1 MIADIGLWA
10 TCEASA
16 LHGSRRPARRS
27 AAGWVAQ
34 LAHGLTEVEAVG
46 ADVAF
51 DGTTPTAAVA
61 LRQAKLIR
69 DGVAREMEE
78 RGWLIQ
84 KRSEGR
90 SAYVVNAPGGYGVPG
105 GADGVAVV
113 SLDAVG
119 RSWLDAGGM
128 IASMEGDGI
137 VFAAVL
143 LLDRAKMSRYG
154 VADVEVTTRPAAGV
168 LEAYRVLAARRE
180 AVIEGAAPMH
190 APGIYC
196 ARCRLA
202 DCPVRSLEGPAGL
215 S

>member
-16 LHGSRRPARRS
+16 LHGSRTPARRS
-27 AAGWVAQ
+27 AAGWVLE
-34 LAHGLTEVEAVG
+34 LADGGDLEDLLT
-46 ADVAF
+46 VAF
-51 DGTTPTAAVA
+51 DRVTPTPAIAK
-61 LRQAKLIR
+61 RQAGMVSV
-69 DGVAREMEE
+69 GVAREMEK
-78 RGWLIQ
+78 RGWHIQ
-84 KRSEGR
+84 KRSEGW
-90 SAYVVNAPGGYGVPG
+90 SAYVVNAPGGMFAPG

-128 IASMEGDGI
+128 IASMDR
-137 VFAAVL
+137 VSFAAVL
-143 LLDRAKMSRYG
+143 LLDRAKMSRNG

-168 LEAYRVLAARRE
+168 LHAYRVLAARRE

-202 DCPVRSLEGPAGL
+202 GCPVRSLDGPGGV

>member
-16 LHGSRRPARRS
+16 LHGSRTPARRS

-34 LAHGLTEVEAVG
+34 LAHGADPGEAG
-46 ADVAF
+46 AVAY
-51 DGTTPTAAVA
+51 DRATPTAAVA
-61 LRQAKLIR
+61 WRQA
-69 DGVAREMEE
+69 DMVSVGVAREMGE
-78 RGWLIQ
+78 RGWHIE

-90 SAYVVNAPGGYGVPG
+90 SAYVVNAPGEYGVPG

-128 IASMEGDGI
+128 IASMGEEGI

-143 LLDRAKMSRYG
+143 LLDRAKMSRNG
-154 VADVEVTTRPAAGV
+154 FADVEVTVRPAAGV
-168 LEAYRVLAARRE
+168 LEAYRVLAERRE

-202 DCPVRSLEGPAGL
+202 DCPVRSLDGPGGV